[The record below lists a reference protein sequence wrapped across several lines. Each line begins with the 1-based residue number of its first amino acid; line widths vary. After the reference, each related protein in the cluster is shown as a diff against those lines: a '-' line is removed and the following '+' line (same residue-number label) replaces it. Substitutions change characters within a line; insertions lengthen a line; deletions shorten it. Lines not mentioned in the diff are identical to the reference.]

1 MLFRSGLIDR
11 ILDVQSFDL
20 DAALSL
26 KNNHFHHQIGA
37 TYYASHMISAA
48 VDQLDFV
55 ILSALEID
63 TDFNV
68 NVLTGSDGVIR
79 GAIGGHPDTA
89 EGASLSVVVAP
100 LTRGRIPTI
109 VKHVNTVV
117 TPGDVVDVVVTE
129 QGIAVNPRR
138 ADLKEKIE
146 AAGLHVFTIEQLQ
159 QRAEALVGVPE
170 PIRYKDRIV
179 GVVMYRDNTII
190 DVVREIDEN
199 A

>member
-1 MLFRSGLIDR
+1 M
-11 ILDVQSFDL
+11 QSFDL
-20 DAALSL
+20 DAAKSL

-37 TYYASHMISAA
+37 TYYASYLVDSA

-55 ILSALEID
+55 VLSALEID
-63 TDFNV
+63 TDCNV

-117 TPGDVVDVVVTE
+117 TPGDAVDVVVTD

-138 ADLKEKIE
+138 PDVKEKLE
-146 AAGLHVFTIEQLQ
+146 KAGLHVFTIEQLQ
-159 QRAEALVGVPE
+159 QRAEKIVGVPE
-170 PIRYKDRIV
+170 PIRYKDRVV

-190 DVVREIDEN
+190 DVIRQIDED